1 MKKYVG
7 LILAIIIVIDVV
19 VSFVSERE
27 VENVFGIELNVW
39 LYRFLW
45 SGLAFL
51 LTKGFIEGL
60 KENNT
65 NQK

>member
-7 LILAIIIVIDVV
+7 LILAIIIATDVV
-19 VSFVSERE
+19 VSFVADRA
-27 VENVFGIELNVW
+27 VEIVFGIEMNVW
-39 LYRFLW
+39 LYRLLW

-51 LTKGFIEGL
+51 LAKGFVDEF
-60 KENNT
+60 KKNNP

>member
-7 LILAIIIVIDVV
+7 LILAIIILIDVV
-19 VSFVSERE
+19 VSFVRDRE
-27 VENVFGIELNVW
+27 VEIVFGIEMNVW

-51 LTKGFIEGL
+51 LAKGFVDQF
-60 KENNT
+60 KENNS

>member
-7 LILAIIIVIDVV
+7 LILAIIIAIDVV
-19 VSFVSERE
+19 VSFVSDRK
-27 VENVFGIELNVW
+27 VENVFGIEMNVW

-51 LTKGFIEGL
+51 LAKGFVQGL
-60 KENNT
+60 TESNS

>member
-19 VSFVSERE
+19 VSFISNRK
-27 VENVFGIELNVW
+27 VENVFGVDMNVW

-51 LTKGFIEGL
+51 LVKGFIEGL